1 MRIATEKIPLRPN
14 AVDPCTRKNT
24 GDNTGPG
31 IPAIHV
37 RPGDKLTVTVLPKGA
52 GSENVSRI
60 GMLLPTRTREVEQFI
75 VETVA
80 LAGGRPCP
88 PVILGVGIGST
99 FDGAAAL
106 SKEALLLPIDTMDAF
121 ERKLCD
127 AVNTLGIGPDGAR
140 RRHNGP
146 CREGEER
153 RLPYRIPPRC
163 GERPVL
169 GMPAGNKSRGG
180 KEVIDLTTP
189 LGDEVL
195 SLRAGDRVTLTGIVY
210 TARDEAHL
218 RMQEEGIPFNPR
230 GAVIYH
236 CGPVVAGERIIAA
249 GPTTSARMDSLTG
262 FLIDAGVRG
271 IIGKGGMG
279 REVVDLLRGK
289 AVYLAFTGGCAALAA
304 SRMCLKGVHFPDL
317 GMAEAVWVIEV
328 DHLPL
333 VVGIDAHGND
343 LFGRVREEAKAQCQA
358 RFHTL

>member
-1 MRIATEKIPLRPN
+1 
-14 AVDPCTRKNT
+14 
-24 GDNTGPG
+24 
-31 IPAIHV
+31 
-37 RPGDKLTVTVLPKGA
+37 
-52 GSENVSRI
+52 
-60 GMLLPTRTREVEQFI
+60 
-75 VETVA
+75 
-80 LAGGRPCP
+80 
-88 PVILGVGIGST
+88 
-99 FDGAAAL
+99 
-106 SKEALLLPIDTMDAF
+106 
-121 ERKLCD
+121 
-127 AVNTLGIGPDGAR
+127 
-140 RRHNGP
+140 
-146 CREGEER
+146 
-153 RLPYRIPPRC
+153 
-163 GERPVL
+163 
-169 GMPAGNKSRGG
+169 MPAGNQDRGG
-180 KEVIDLTTP
+180 LEVIQLTTP

-195 SLRAGDRVTLTGIVY
+195 SLCAGDRVTLSGTVY

-218 RMQEEGIPFNPR
+218 RMKEEGIPFDPR

-304 SRMCLKGVHFPDL
+304 SRMHLKGVCFPDL
-317 GMAEAVWVIEV
+317 GMAEAVWEIEV